1 MELGLCDTSVPPAS
15 TPWSPF
21 REYVALWLLFVII
34 LAVVTSLLICYHIF
48 NSALSIFRSAN
59 IMRNSFQTKP
69 LHEQLS
75 GQEEK
80 QAVVTPSASKPN
92 RLGIVLALLALYL
105 IWGSTYLG
113 IRIAIESI
121 PPLLMIGVRFVIAG
135 GILYLF
141 LRMRGVPPPNRSQWL
156 GSAAI
161 GMLLIGGGMGG
172 VATAEQWVPS
182 SVAAVCIATAP
193 LWISLF
199 AGLWG
204 RWPVRS
210 EWLGLGL
217 GFVGVVLLNLGS
229 GLWTSPPGAI
239 ILLISPVCW
248 AFGSAWSHHLQLPSG
263 LMGSA
268 TQMLIGG
275 VFVTIMGLI
284 LGQRITSLP
293 TMQSLLA
300 LLYLI
305 TFGSLIAFSA
315 YGYVLRRV
323 RPALAT
329 SYAYVNPIVAVCLGV
344 ALAGES
350 VTVLTIVAMVVILVG
365 VGLISLQSAS

>member
-1 MELGLCDTSVPPAS
+1 MKDSIQAKILSEKLHGQDETSAVITS
-15 TPWSPF
+15 T
-21 REYVALWLLFVII
+21 
-34 LAVVTSLLICYHIF
+34 
-48 NSALSIFRSAN
+48 
-59 IMRNSFQTKP
+59 
-69 LHEQLS
+69 
-75 GQEEK
+75 
-80 QAVVTPSASKPN
+80 ASKTNP
-92 RLGIVLALLALYL
+92 LGVVLALLALYL

-121 PPLLMIGVRFVIAG
+121 PPLLMMGIRFIVAG
-135 GILYLF
+135 GVLYLF
-141 LRMRGVPPPNRSQWL
+141 LRIRGVPTPNRSQWL
-156 GSAAI
+156 GSTAVGI
-161 GMLLIGGGMGG
+161 LLIGGGMGG

-229 GLWTSPPGAI
+229 GLWTSPFGAI
-239 ILLISPVCW
+239 ILLIAPICW
-248 AFGSAWSHHLQLPSG
+248 AFGSAWSYHLQLPSG
-263 LMGSA
+263 LMASA

-275 VFVTIMGLI
+275 VCLTIIGLI
-284 LGQRITSLP
+284 LGQRLTIMPSL
-293 TMQSLLA
+293 QSLLA
-300 LLYLI
+300 LFYLI
-305 TFGSLIAFSA
+305 VFGSLIAFSA

-329 SYAYVNPIVAVCLGV
+329 SYAYVNPVVAVCLGV
-344 ALAGES
+344 AIAGES
-350 VTVLTIVAMVVILVG
+350 VTLLTIVAMVVILVG
-365 VGLISLQSAS
+365 VGLISLGRGKDKFDSLQS

>member
-1 MELGLCDTSVPPAS
+1 M
-15 TPWSPF
+15 
-21 REYVALWLLFVII
+21 VII
-34 LAVVTSLLICYHIF
+34 VSYHH
-48 NSALSIFRSAN
+48 ARSASG
-59 IMRNSFQTKP
+59 MKDSFQVNP
-69 LHEQLS
+69 LSEQIG
-75 GQEEK
+75 GQDK
-80 QAVVTPSASKPN
+80 TQADITPTAAKANPI
-92 RLGIVLALLALYL
+92 GIVLALLALYL

-121 PPLLMIGVRFVIAG
+121 PPLLMMGVRFIVAG

-141 LRMRGVPPPNRSQWL
+141 LRLRGVPNPNQSQWL
-156 GSAAI
+156 GSTAVGI
-161 GMLLIGGGMGG
+161 LLIGGGMGG

-229 GLWTSPPGAI
+229 GLWASPLGAI
-239 ILLISPVCW
+239 VLLIAPMCW

-263 LMGSA
+263 LMASA
-268 TQMLIGG
+268 AQMLIGG

-284 LGQRITSLP
+284 LGQRIASMP

-329 SYAYVNPIVAVCLGV
+329 SYAYVNPVVAVCLGV

-365 VGLISLQSAS
+365 VGLITLGRK

>member
-1 MELGLCDTSVPPAS
+1 MKD
-15 TPWSPF
+15 
-21 REYVALWLLFVII
+21 
-34 LAVVTSLLICYHIF
+34 
-48 NSALSIFRSAN
+48 
-59 IMRNSFQTKP
+59 SFQAKP
-69 LHEQLS
+69 LSEQLN
-75 GQEEK
+75 GQKET
-80 QAVVTPSASKPN
+80 QAVITPETSKSNP
-92 RLGIVLALLALYL
+92 LGIVLVLLALYL

-121 PPLLMIGVRFVIAG
+121 PPLLMIGVRFIVAG
-135 GILYLF
+135 GVLYFF
-141 LRMRGVPPPNRSQWL
+141 LRRRGVPTPKRSQWL
-156 GSAAI
+156 GSTAVGI
-161 GMLLIGGGMGG
+161 LLIGGGMGG

-210 EWLGLGL
+210 EWLGLSL

-229 GLWTSPPGAI
+229 GLWASPFGAI
-239 ILLISPVCW
+239 ILLISPICW

-263 LMGSA
+263 LMASA
-268 TQMLIGG
+268 TQMLVGG

-284 LGQRITSLP
+284 LGQRITNMPSL
-293 TMQSLLA
+293 QSLLA

-305 TFGSLIAFSA
+305 VFGSLIAFSA
-315 YGYVLRRV
+315 YGYVLRQV

-329 SYAYVNPIVAVCLGV
+329 SYAYVNPVVAVCLGV

-365 VGLISLQSAS
+365 VGLISLGSGKG

>member
-1 MELGLCDTSVPPAS
+1 MKDSFEANP
-15 TPWSPF
+15 
-21 REYVALWLLFVII
+21 
-34 LAVVTSLLICYHIF
+34 
-48 NSALSIFRSAN
+48 LS
-59 IMRNSFQTKP
+59 
-69 LHEQLS
+69 EQFG
-75 GQEEK
+75 GQEET
-80 QAVVTPSASKPN
+80 QADITPIASKTNP
-92 RLGIVLALLALYL
+92 LGIVLALLALYL

-113 IRIAIESI
+113 ISIAIESI
-121 PPLLMIGVRFVIAG
+121 PPLLMIGVRFIVAG
-135 GILYLF
+135 GILYLY
-141 LRMRGVPPPNRSQWL
+141 LRLRGVPNPSRSQWL
-156 GSAAI
+156 GSTAVGI
-161 GMLLIGGGMGG
+161 LLIGGGMGG

-182 SVAAVCIATAP
+182 GVAAVCIATAP

-217 GFVGVVLLNLGS
+217 GFVGVILLNLGS
-229 GLWTSPPGAI
+229 GLWASPLGAI
-239 ILLISPVCW
+239 ILLISPMCW

-263 LMGSA
+263 LMASA
-268 TQMLIGG
+268 AQMLIGG
-275 VFVTIMGLI
+275 IFVTIIGLI
-284 LGQRITSLP
+284 LGQRITSMP

-300 LLYLI
+300 LFYLI

-329 SYAYVNPIVAVCLGV
+329 SYAYVNPVVAVCLGV
-344 ALAGES
+344 ALAGEI

-365 VGLISLQSAS
+365 VALLSLGPIRNSSRNG

>member
-1 MELGLCDTSVPPAS
+1 MKD
-15 TPWSPF
+15 
-21 REYVALWLLFVII
+21 
-34 LAVVTSLLICYHIF
+34 
-48 NSALSIFRSAN
+48 
-59 IMRNSFQTKP
+59 SFQAKP
-69 LHEQLS
+69 FSEQLG
-75 GQEEK
+75 GQEET
-80 QAVVTPSASKPN
+80 QAGITPTVSKTNP
-92 RLGIVLALLALYL
+92 LGIVLALLALYL

-121 PPLLMIGVRFVIAG
+121 PPLLMMGVRFIIAG

-141 LRMRGVPPPNRSQWL
+141 LRLRGIPNPNRSQWL
-156 GSAAI
+156 GSTAVGI
-161 GMLLIGGGMGG
+161 LLIGGGMGG

-229 GLWTSPPGAI
+229 GLWASPFGAI
-239 ILLISPVCW
+239 ILLISPMCW

-263 LMGSA
+263 LMASA
-268 TQMLIGG
+268 AQMLIGG
-275 VFVTIMGLI
+275 VFVTILGLV
-284 LGQRITSLP
+284 LGQRITSMP
-293 TMQSLLA
+293 SQQSLIA
-300 LLYLI
+300 LFYLI
-305 TFGSLIAFSA
+305 VFGSLIAFSA

-365 VGLISLQSAS
+365 VGLISLGRGKG

>member
-1 MELGLCDTSVPPAS
+1 M
-15 TPWSPF
+15 
-21 REYVALWLLFVII
+21 VIT
-34 LAVVTSLLICYHIF
+34 VSYHH
-48 NSALSIFRSAN
+48 ARSAN
-59 IMRNSFQTKP
+59 SMKDSFQAKP
-69 LHEQLS
+69 LSEQLS
-75 GQEEK
+75 GQEEA
-80 QAVVTPSASKPN
+80 QAVITPTVSKTSP
-92 RLGIVLALLALYL
+92 LGIVLALLALYL

-121 PPLLMIGVRFVIAG
+121 PPLLMMGVRFIIAG

-141 LRMRGVPPPNRSQWL
+141 LRLRGVPNPNRSQWL
-156 GSAAI
+156 GSTAVGI
-161 GMLLIGGGMGG
+161 LLIGGGMGG

-229 GLWTSPPGAI
+229 GLWESPLGAI

-263 LMGSA
+263 LMASA

-275 VFVTIMGLI
+275 VFVTIMGLV
-284 LGQRITSLP
+284 LGQRITSVP

-300 LLYLI
+300 FLYLI
-305 TFGSLIAFSA
+305 TFGSLLAFSVF
-315 YGYVLRRV
+315 GYLLRH
-323 RPALAT
+323 
-329 SYAYVNPIVAVCLGV
+329 
-344 ALAGES
+344 
-350 VTVLTIVAMVVILVG
+350 
-365 VGLISLQSAS
+365 

>member
-1 MELGLCDTSVPPAS
+1 
-15 TPWSPF
+15 
-21 REYVALWLLFVII
+21 
-34 LAVVTSLLICYHIF
+34 
-48 NSALSIFRSAN
+48 
-59 IMRNSFQTKP
+59 
-69 LHEQLS
+69 
-75 GQEEK
+75 
-80 QAVVTPSASKPN
+80 
-92 RLGIVLALLALYL
+92 
-105 IWGSTYLG
+105 
-113 IRIAIESI
+113 
-121 PPLLMIGVRFVIAG
+121 
-135 GILYLF
+135 
-141 LRMRGVPPPNRSQWL
+141 
-156 GSAAI
+156 
-161 GMLLIGGGMGG
+161 MGG

-210 EWLGLGL
+210 EWLGLCL
-217 GFVGVVLLNLGS
+217 GFIGVVLLNLGS
-229 GLWTSPPGAI
+229 GLWASPLGAI
-239 ILLISPVCW
+239 ILLIAPVCW

-263 LMGSA
+263 LMASA

-284 LGQRITSLP
+284 FGQRITSLP

-305 TFGSLIAFSA
+305 AFGSLIAFSA

-329 SYAYVNPIVAVCLGV
+329 SYAYVNPVVAVCLGV

-350 VTVLTIVAMVVILVG
+350 VTVLTVVAMVVILVG
-365 VGLISLQSAS
+365 VGLISLGRGKG

>member
-1 MELGLCDTSVPPAS
+1 MKD
-15 TPWSPF
+15 
-21 REYVALWLLFVII
+21 
-34 LAVVTSLLICYHIF
+34 
-48 NSALSIFRSAN
+48 
-59 IMRNSFQTKP
+59 SFQAKP
-69 LHEQLS
+69 QAEQLN
-75 GQEEK
+75 GHEET
-80 QAVVTPSASKPN
+80 QAEITVTASKTNPI
-92 RLGIVLALLALYL
+92 GIAVAILALYL

-121 PPLLMIGVRFVIAG
+121 PPLLMIGTRFIVAG
-135 GILYLF
+135 GTLYLF
-141 LRMRGVPPPNRSQWL
+141 LRMRGVPTPNRLQWL
-156 GSAAI
+156 GSTAVGI
-161 GMLLIGGGMGG
+161 LLIGGGMGG

-204 RWPVRS
+204 RWPVRY

-229 GLWTSPPGAI
+229 GLWASPFGAI
-239 ILLISPVCW
+239 VLLISPMCW
-248 AFGSAWSHHLQLPSG
+248 AFGSAWSGRLQLPSG
-263 LMGSA
+263 LMASA
-268 TQMLIGG
+268 AQMLIGG
-275 VFVTIMGLI
+275 VFVTVVGLI
-284 LGQRITSLP
+284 LGQRITSIP
-293 TMQSLLA
+293 SPQSLLA

-305 TFGSLIAFSA
+305 KFGSLIAYSA
-315 YGYVLRRV
+315 YGFVLRRV

-344 ALAGES
+344 AIAGEH

-365 VGLISLQSAS
+365 VGLISLSGKN

>member
-1 MELGLCDTSVPPAS
+1 M
-15 TPWSPF
+15 
-21 REYVALWLLFVII
+21 
-34 LAVVTSLLICYHIF
+34 
-48 NSALSIFRSAN
+48 
-59 IMRNSFQTKP
+59 MRDSFQTRP
-69 LHEQLS
+69 LHEQLNAH
-75 GQEEK
+75 EEEHEVL
-80 QAVVTPSASKPN
+80 ASTVSKPN
-92 RLGIVLALLALYL
+92 RLGIVLTILALYL

-135 GILYLF
+135 GILYLV
-141 LRMRGVPPPNRSQWL
+141 LRMRGVPNPTRAQWL
-156 GSAAI
+156 GSAAV
-161 GMLLIGGGMGG
+161 GVLLIGGGMGG
-172 VATAEQWVPS
+172 VASAEQWVPS
-182 SVAAVCIATAP
+182 GVAAVCIATSP

-204 RWPVRS
+204 SWPKRS
-210 EWLGLGL
+210 EWLGLSL

-229 GLWTSPPGAI
+229 NLWSSPQGAI
-239 ILLISPVCW
+239 ILLIAPVCW
-248 AFGSAWSHHLQLPSG
+248 AFGSAWSHHLQIPAG
-263 LMGSA
+263 LMASA

-275 VFVTIMGLI
+275 VFVTFMGLI

-300 LLYLI
+300 LFYLI

-323 RPALAT
+323 SPALAT

-344 ALAGES
+344 AIAGES
-350 VTVLTIVAMVVILVG
+350 ITGFTILAMVVILHG
-365 VGLISLQSAS
+365 VGLISFVRK